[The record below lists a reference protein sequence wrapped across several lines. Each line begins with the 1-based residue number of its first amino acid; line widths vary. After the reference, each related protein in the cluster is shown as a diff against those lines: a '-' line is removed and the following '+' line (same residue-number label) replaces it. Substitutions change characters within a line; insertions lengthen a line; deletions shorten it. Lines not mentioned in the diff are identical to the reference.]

1 MSQQPKKRRVKRS
14 KMETSLTNS
23 EVKKEPKPT
32 DIEMKDQIP
41 PAVPSSSPMPPGEC
55 SSCKETVEKPVTCGS
70 CEKLFC
76 WKCFDVWLSFTPR
89 TICPVCV
96 AEMKKKV
103 ESCPDHDQELNL
115 FCLTCGIRICSGCF
129 LHTANH
135 KRHQIDDLDVVY
147 REKLADTNGK
157 LNVVG
162 EVLQQF
168 KSVVETT
175 EFNEGLI
182 EKTEQDIQTE
192 LGQLMEKAKSEAAG
206 WKEGKMRLCGL
217 RKEVPIKRMSLFGEL
232 QDKINGLAKHD
243 FIAKKEE
250 LELEAAA
257 LVPNAQALFP
267 PPIDYHDYECS
278 LIPLCRMVPIILEKI
293 SLHLED
299 PKYDVIHSVDVSDSS
314 ETFWTIR
321 VFKGK
326 HLTVDFSQKQLLKHS
341 LSFQLYV
348 EVFHVDHR
356 KTIRVMQETQST
368 NSHIE
373 LIEMDKLK
381 ESGYISNAD
390 EISMAIWI
398 RPTSIIV
405 ERQALT
411 LNYLD
416 LKRQKFELD
425 TKHCDVVSKL
435 AESEQFSV
443 GYFRIPLER
452 LQFPE
457 DDATVKLQIKS
468 HAIKDFSG
476 RSWCLYVERVK
487 ANRVCA
493 ESYIGVY
500 LMLCSPL
507 KKKSSTMRRRYYL
520 ELVNQDHEYS
530 IRKYGRDKFDSK
542 ARFGWSPFVRMSRVL
557 AESAGFVRKGAI
569 GFRFGVQN
577 RKRK

>member
-1 MSQQPKKRRVKRS
+1 MSQQSKKRRSKRS
-14 KMETSLTNS
+14 KMDLSIVCS
-23 EVKKEPKPT
+23 EVEERKPAEV
-32 DIEMKDQIP
+32 EMKEL
-41 PAVPSSSPMPPGEC
+41 PSSIPPGEC
-55 SSCKETVEKPVTCGS
+55 SSCKETVDKPVTCS
-70 CEKLFC
+70 NCEKSFC

-89 TICPVCV
+89 TVCPVCV
-96 AEMKKKV
+96 ADMKKKV

-129 LHTANH
+129 LNTASH
-135 KRHQIDDLDVVY
+135 KRHPIDDLDVVY
-147 REKLADTNGK
+147 REKLADTNAK
-157 LNVVG
+157 LSVVG
-162 EVLQQF
+162 DVLQQF
-168 KSVVETT
+168 KSVVDTT

-182 EKTEQDIQTE
+182 GKTEEDIQAE
-192 LGQLMEKAKSEAAG
+192 LGQLLEKAKLETAI

-217 RKEVPIKRMSLFGEL
+217 RKEAPIKRMSLFEEL
-232 QDKINGLAKHD
+232 QDKISCLAKHD
-243 FIAKKEE
+243 FIAKKDE

-278 LIPLCRMVPIILEKI
+278 LIPLCRMVPIILENF
-293 SLHLED
+293 SSHLED
-299 PKYDVIHSVDVSDSS
+299 TKYDVIYSIDVSDSS

-321 VFKGK
+321 VYKGN

-348 EVFHVDHR
+348 EIFHADHR

-368 NSHIE
+368 NCHIE

-381 ESGYISNAD
+381 EQGFLFNGN

-411 LNYLD
+411 LNFLD
-416 LKRQKFELD
+416 LKRQKLELD
-425 TKHCDVVSKL
+425 TKHSSVVSKL
-435 AESEQFSV
+435 SESEQFSV
-443 GYFRIPLER
+443 GYFRIPLEK

-457 DDATVKLQIKS
+457 DDTTEKLQIKS
-468 HAIKDFSG
+468 HPIKDFSG
-476 RSWCLYVERVK
+476 RSWRLYVERVK

-507 KKKSSTMRRRYYL
+507 KKRTSTLRRRYYL
-520 ELVNQDHEYS
+520 ELVNKDREYS
-530 IRKYGRDKFDSK
+530 IRKYSK
-542 ARFGWSPFVRMSRVL
+542 DNFGTDARYGWSPFIRMSRVF
-557 AESAGFVRKGAI
+557 ADSAGFIRKGAI

-577 RKRK
+577 RKWK